1 MFSHLFRKNIQKV
14 GFEDIQYMYK
24 NPEKYILINTL
35 PNNQQDCLIYNT
47 IPYEKE
53 EALLNSLLQS
63 YDLHNK
69 HIVIY
74 GKNCLDDSSEK
85 KCNQIHGLG
94 FQYVFHYCG
103 GLFEWLLMQDIY
115 GRDEFPTTNYI
126 LDILK
131 YKPQKN
137 ISGNLLQN

>member
-35 PNNQQDCLIYNT
+35 PNNQQECLIYNT

-53 EALLNSLLQS
+53 EILLNTLLQS

-74 GKNCLDDSSEK
+74 GKNSIDETSEK
-85 KCNQIHGLG
+85 KTETKWKKYGNIVVVPEGYRTAGPAPDLAHIKQIL
-94 FQYVFHYCG
+94 
-103 GLFEWLLMQDIY
+103 
-115 GRDEFPTTNYI
+115 
-126 LDILK
+126 
-131 YKPQKN
+131 
-137 ISGNLLQN
+137 